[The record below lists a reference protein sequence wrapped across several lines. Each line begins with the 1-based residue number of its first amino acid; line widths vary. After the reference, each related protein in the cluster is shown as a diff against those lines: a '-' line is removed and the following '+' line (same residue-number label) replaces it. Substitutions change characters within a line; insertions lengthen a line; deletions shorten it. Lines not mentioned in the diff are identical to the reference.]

1 MTEPFS
7 DNATGI
13 SWADKLISAFGSDAT
28 AASLAARS
36 ALNVAGFE
44 YPADSCLAVACEA
57 YAALNG
63 VDTLLD
69 VVAAGVPLE
78 DVLS

>member
-1 MTEPFS
+1 MTEPFF
-7 DNATGI
+7 DDATGTL
-13 SWADKLISAFGSDAT
+13 WADKLIDAFGSDAST
-28 AASLAARS
+28 AANAARS
-36 ALNVAGFE
+36 ALDAAGFE
-44 YPADSCLAVACEA
+44 YPADPCLIVACEA

-78 DVLS
+78 DILC

>member
-1 MTEPFS
+1 MIEPFF

-13 SWADKLISAFGSDAT
+13 SWANRLIDAFGSDAT
-28 AASLAARS
+28 AAALAARS
-36 ALNVAGFE
+36 ALDAAGFE
-44 YPADSCLAVACEA
+44 YPADPSLVVACET